1 MSTPTR
7 PPQDPKD
14 TDVANA
20 APAGQDEEPGARK
33 RAGYLLRH
41 AKLWVGALVLLALAA
56 IVAAASLGAFTT
68 SEASAGNV
76 AATGSLSLSN
86 EGNKVIFDQTGM
98 VPGDIATGTVE
109 IKNTGSVAGNFSL
122 DASAPTDTGSAA
134 LSEVLD
140 LKIQDEGAGTIVYQ
154 GPFANQPENKALGRW
169 APDQS
174 HTYRFTVT
182 LRSGTG
188 NEYQNAATR
197 VTYTWTATAGT

>member
-1 MSTPTR
+1 MSAPTR
-7 PPQDPKD
+7 PPRQDKD
-14 TDVANA
+14 VPTTT
-20 APAGQDEEPGARK
+20 AGQEEQPGARK
-33 RAGYLLRH
+33 RAGYMLRH
-41 AKLWVGALVLLALAA
+41 GKLWIGALILLVLAA
-56 IVAAASLGAFTT
+56 IVAAASLAAFTT
-68 SEASAGNV
+68 SEANAGNV

-86 EGNKVIFDQTGM
+86 EDNKVIFDQVGM
-98 VPGDIATGTVE
+98 VPGDTATGTVE

-122 DASAPTDTGSAA
+122 DASAPTDTGSSA

-154 GPFANQPENKALGRW
+154 GPFANQPENKSLGRW
-169 APDQS
+169 AADEA

-188 NEYQNAATR
+188 NTYQNAATR